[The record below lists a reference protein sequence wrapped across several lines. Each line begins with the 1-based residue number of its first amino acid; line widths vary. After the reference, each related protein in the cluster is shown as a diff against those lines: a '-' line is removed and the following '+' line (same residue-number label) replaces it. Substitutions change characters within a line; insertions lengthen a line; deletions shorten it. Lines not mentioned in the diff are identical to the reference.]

1 MENASKA
8 LIIAGAILISIVLVA
23 IAVMVVG
30 NLNTS
35 VDETVAQMDQTAKDM
50 FNAQFEN
57 FEGRQSGSNA
67 RQLISRVIS
76 NNTTN
81 SDVEA
86 KQVTVS
92 FNGQNAKTSSELS
105 SIRTALNAGVY
116 YTVSITYGD
125 AGLITTISIA
135 PATSGTTT
143 TD

>member
-116 YTVSITYGD
+116 YTVGIT
-125 AGLITTISIA
+125 
-135 PATSGTTT
+135 
-143 TD
+143 